1 MGGKKKAPKKG
12 GGGAEAGG
20 KELPPVPAVALQP
33 AAEEDKAKEPEQ
45 PPTSWTWSA
54 GTAIAAA
61 LAGAALTQVQR
72 HLDLGALLD
81 DPQRWAQG
89 VRERVELQQLY
100 DIGVTLALLFAA
112 ANAARFYARK
122 AQRWWSGAAAK
133 EKPAGKK

>member
-45 PPTSWTWSA
+45 PTSWSA

-81 DPQRWAQG
+81 DPLRWAQG
-89 VRERVELQQLY
+89 VRERVELHQLY

>member
-33 AAEEDKAKEPEQ
+33 PAEEDTAKEPEQ

-72 HLDLGALLD
+72 HLDLGAFLD

-112 ANAARFYARK
+112 ANAARFYARR
-122 AQRWWSGAAAK
+122 AQRWWGGAAAK

>member
-12 GGGAEAGG
+12 GGGAEVGG

-45 PPTSWTWSA
+45 PPTSWSA
-54 GTAIAAA
+54 STAIAAA